1 MEVELP
7 LPGEEDAD
15 GPLAGVRCRVT
26 GGVIVDLR
34 TCGNKEENGGDES
47 CFDAAT
53 AVQIVCCSAASSASD
68 TPAFT
73 HAEKNQSEI
82 CQELKLAPLRLPSRD
97 ASSQSNAAKGDP
109 SCRDY
114 TNSPFDSSPGLSVLL
129 VRSERR
135 PCRNARDDSLP
146 PNIS

>member
-1 MEVELP
+1 MEAELP
-7 LPGEEDAD
+7 LPGEEDTD

-26 GGVIVDLR
+26 GGIIVDLR

-53 AVQIVCCSAASSASD
+53 AVHIVCCSAASLASD

-73 HAEKNQSEI
+73 RPEENPSDI
-82 CQELKLAPLRLPSRD
+82 CRELKLAPSRLPSRG

-109 SCRDY
+109 SCTDS

-135 PCRNARDDSLP
+135 PCRNARDDSLSP
-146 PNIS
+146 KIS